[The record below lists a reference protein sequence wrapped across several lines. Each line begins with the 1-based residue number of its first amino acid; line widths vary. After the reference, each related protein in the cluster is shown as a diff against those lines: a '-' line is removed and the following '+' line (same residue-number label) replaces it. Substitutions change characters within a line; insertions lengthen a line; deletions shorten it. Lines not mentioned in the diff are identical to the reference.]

1 MEWLLSSYMYI
12 HINERIY
19 SKTCIYMLFRVTLT
33 RRVGGMMKRI
43 HYSWFIL
50 VVTFFSIIVA
60 GITMSSSGVFIDSLE
75 KEFQWD
81 RSTIAL
87 AFAVSLFLYGF
98 SGPFMAALLDVI
110 GLKKMMI
117 SAMSTLVLGMILTFF
132 MNQSWQLI
140 IIWGG
145 IIGLGAS
152 LFLTVLSPYVA
163 NHWFVKRR
171 GLAVGILTASTA
183 TGQLILLPV
192 LAIIIDHYSW
202 RWAIGFILLL
212 SIVMLIMIAIFIKNK
227 PQDLGLTPYGQEEI
241 FDKQHVQLKKNP
253 ISIAFN
259 GLLEAVKVKTFWL
272 LAGSFFICGLSTS
285 GLIGTHFVSYCISF
299 GIPLVTAASLLSF
312 MGVFNLLGTTAS
324 GWLSDRFDNRWL
336 LFWYY
341 LLRGAS
347 LLLLPYALAQGSF
360 VLLTIFTIFYGLDW
374 IATVPPTISIT
385 RQIFGVQKS
394 SIIYG
399 WIFASHQAG
408 AAVAAYGGGL
418 IYKFFNS
425 YTWAFFLAGMF
436 CTLAGLFVIMVKK
449 QTSQQA
455 QTN

>member
-1 MEWLLSSYMYI
+1 MYI
-12 HINERIY
+12 HINEISRLKHVY
-19 SKTCIYMLFRVTLT
+19 TCFVVYQRKEGVEVKRV
-33 RRVGGMMKRI
+33 

-50 VVTFFSIIVA
+50 IVTFFSIIVA
-60 GITMSSSGVFIDSLE
+60 GITMSSSGVFIDPLE
-75 KEFQWD
+75 KEFHWD

-87 AFAVSLFLYGF
+87 AFAVSLFLYGI
-98 SGPFMAALLDVI
+98 SGPFMAALLEVI
-110 GLKKMMI
+110 GLKKMMLG
-117 SAMSTLVLGMILTFF
+117 AMATLVLGMTLTFL

-140 IIWGG
+140 VIWGG

-192 LAIIIDHYSW
+192 LAIIIEHYSW
-202 RWAIGFILLL
+202 RWAITLMLLL
-212 SIVMLIMIAIFIKNK
+212 SIIMFFMIALFIKNR
-227 PQDLGLTPYGQEEI
+227 PQDMGLTPYGQEEAI
-241 FDKQHVQLKKNP
+241 EEQQIQQKKNP
-253 ISIAFN
+253 IAMAFK
-259 GLLEAVKVKTFWL
+259 GLYEAIKVKAFWL

-299 GIPLVTAASLLSF
+299 GVPLVTAASFLSF
-312 MGVFNLLGTTAS
+312 MGIFNLLGTTAS

-374 IATVPPTISIT
+374 IATVPPTISMT
-385 RQIFGVQKS
+385 RQIFGMQKS

-399 WIFASHQAG
+399 RIFASHQAG

-436 CTLAGLFVIMVKK
+436 CAMASLFVIIVKK
-449 QTSQQA
+449 QTPQQ
-455 QTN
+455 T

>member
-1 MEWLLSSYMYI
+1 MYI
-12 HINERIY
+12 HINEISRLKHVY
-19 SKTCIYMLFRVTLT
+19 TCFGVYQRKEGVEVKRV
-33 RRVGGMMKRI
+33 

-50 VVTFFSIIVA
+50 IVTFFSIIVA
-60 GITMSSSGVFIDSLE
+60 GITMSSSGVFIEPLE
-75 KEFQWD
+75 KEFHWD

-87 AFAVSLFLYGF
+87 AFAVSLFLYGI
-98 SGPFMAALLDVI
+98 SGPFMAALLEVI
-110 GLKKMMI
+110 GLKKMMLG
-117 SAMSTLVLGMILTFF
+117 AMATLVLGMTLTFV
-132 MNQSWQLI
+132 MSESWQLI
-140 IIWGG
+140 VIWGG

-192 LAIIIDHYSW
+192 LAIIIEHYSW
-202 RWAIGFILLL
+202 RWAITLMLLL
-212 SIVMLIMIAIFIKNK
+212 SIIMFFMIALFIKNR
-227 PQDLGLTPYGQEEI
+227 PQEMGLTPYGQEEAI
-241 FDKQHVQLKKNP
+241 EEQQIQQKKNP
-253 ISIAFN
+253 IAMAFK
-259 GLLEAVKVKTFWL
+259 GLFEAIKVKAFWL

-299 GIPLVTAASLLSF
+299 GVPLVTAASFLSF
-312 MGVFNLLGTTAS
+312 MGIFNLLGTTAS

-374 IATVPPTISIT
+374 IATVPPTISMT
-385 RQIFGVQKS
+385 RQIFGMQKS

-436 CTLAGLFVIMVKK
+436 CAMASLFVIIVKK

-455 QTN
+455 

>member
-1 MEWLLSSYMYI
+1 
-12 HINERIY
+12 
-19 SKTCIYMLFRVTLT
+19 
-33 RRVGGMMKRI
+33 MKRV

-60 GITMSSSGVFIDSLE
+60 GITLSSSGVFINPLE
-75 KEFQWD
+75 KEFQWE

-87 AFAVSLFLYGF
+87 AFAISLFLYGI
-98 SGPFMAALLDVI
+98 SGPFMAALLEVI
-110 GLKKMMI
+110 GLKKMML
-117 SAMSTLVLGMILTFF
+117 SAMATLIVGITLTFL

-140 IIWGG
+140 VIWGG

-192 LAIIIDHYSW
+192 LAMIIEHYSW
-202 RWAIGFILLL
+202 RWAMGLILLL
-212 SIVMLIMIAIFIKNK
+212 STLMFTLIAIFIKNK
-227 PQDLGLTPYGQEEI
+227 PQDVGLNPYGQEEFI
-241 FDKQHVQLKKNP
+241 EEQTVQQKKNP
-253 ISIAFN
+253 IHIAFN
-259 GLLEAVKVKTFWL
+259 GLLEAVKIKAFWL

-299 GIPLVTAASLLSF
+299 GVPLVTAASLLSF

-347 LLLLPYALAQGSF
+347 LLLLPYALSQGS
-360 VLLTIFTIFYGLDW
+360 VILLTIFTIFYGLDW

-385 RQIFGVQKS
+385 RQIFGMQKS

-418 IYKFFNS
+418 IYQFFNS
-425 YTWAFFLAGMF
+425 YTWAFFLAGIF
-436 CTLAGLFVIMVKK
+436 CAMASLFVIIVKK
-449 QTSQQA
+449 QTPQHV
-455 QTN
+455 

>member
-1 MEWLLSSYMYI
+1 MYI
-12 HINERIY
+12 HINEISRLKHVY
-19 SKTCIYMLFRVTLT
+19 TCFVVYQRKEGVEVKRV
-33 RRVGGMMKRI
+33 

-50 VVTFFSIIVA
+50 IVTFFSIIVA
-60 GITMSSSGVFIDSLE
+60 GITMSSSGVFIDPLE
-75 KEFQWD
+75 KEFHWD

-87 AFAVSLFLYGF
+87 AFAVSLFLYGI
-98 SGPFMAALLDVI
+98 SGPFMAALLEVI
-110 GLKKMMI
+110 GLKKMMLG
-117 SAMSTLVLGMILTFF
+117 AMATLVLGMTLTFL
-132 MNQSWQLI
+132 MSESWQLI
-140 IIWGG
+140 VIWGG

-192 LAIIIDHYSW
+192 LAIIIEHYSW
-202 RWAIGFILLL
+202 RWAITLMLLL
-212 SIVMLIMIAIFIKNK
+212 SIIMFFMIALFIKNR
-227 PQDLGLTPYGQEEI
+227 PQDMGLTPYGQEEAI
-241 FDKQHVQLKKNP
+241 EEQQIQQKKNP
-253 ISIAFN
+253 IAMAFK
-259 GLLEAVKVKTFWL
+259 GLFEAIKVKAFWL

-299 GIPLVTAASLLSF
+299 GVPLVTAASFLSF
-312 MGVFNLLGTTAS
+312 MGIFNLLGTTVS

-385 RQIFGVQKS
+385 RQIFGMQKS

-436 CTLAGLFVIMVKK
+436 CAMASLFVIIVKK
-449 QTSQQA
+449 QTPQQA
-455 QTN
+455 